1 MDWITIALFGMLLTT
16 ASALVPASFAIERRQ
31 IPLAVGVV
39 VVGLAIGLASPLI
52 NPFVSVLLGLGL
64 MIVASL
70 GIYVIMPKPT
80 PQTNEPRLRVSAPD
94 ILAILAG
101 ALILFCFF
109 FIPWYGRVVIDMDA
123 IPQSLMARLYGASIR
138 QLDVNYIL
146 NERYALQ
153 DFSLL
158 MLILLIPTILAL
170 GVTVY
175 GIFSPKIRP
184 NVAKWTVWLAVAAF
198 AYYLIYTLNSDFHLP
213 VVETA
218 STGFWVAFFGVILLA
233 FQAFIPRPAVVQSEP
248 AVQQRQIETVT
259 AEGVI
264 VLNTEHMTKSISN
277 FGRALRRIRRDR
289 LTLVAGSILLVLF
302 VITFLSPWI
311 NQLVLGKDPTA
322 TGNLRVIEGR
332 PMPVE
337 PGGCTVTRGVQQCYI
352 LGSDQVGRDY
362 LARVLEGGRIS
373 LIIAF
378 ASAILTATVGSILGM
393 AAGYF
398 GGVFD
403 DFMNW
408 VITTLNSLPQLY
420 LLIAISAILRPDP
433 TSLVIVF
440 VVTGWTGS
448 MRLIRGQ
455 TIASRG
461 LDYVMAARALGASP
475 WRIMFQHI
483 FPNMIS
489 LLSVT
494 LAIGIGGVIL
504 TEAALSF
511 LNLGISPATPTWGNM
526 LSKVQENLQGFF
538 RFAPHIVIIPGV
550 LISVTVLCLFIVGDG
565 VRDAFDP
572 TISD

>member
-1 MDWITIALFGMLLTT
+1 MELITVALFGALLTT
-16 ASALVPASFAIERRQ
+16 TLAIAPASFALTRKQPVIA
-31 IPLAVGVV
+31 IIVTL
-39 VVGLAIGLASPLI
+39 VGLGIGLASPFI
-52 NPFVSVLLGLGL
+52 NPMISVLLGLGWML
-64 MIVASL
+64 VVSVGVYMI
-70 GIYVIMPKPT
+70 PKPNT
-80 PQTNEPRLRVSAPD
+80 TEPRLSLSIPD
-94 ILAILAG
+94 VLGLLAG

-109 FIPWYGRVVIDMDA
+109 FMPWYARVAIDMDA
-123 IPQSLMARLYGASIR
+123 IPQSLMARLYGSSIR

-146 NERYALQ
+146 NERFALQ
-153 DFSLL
+153 NFSPL
-158 MLILLIPTILAL
+158 MLILLIPTVFAL
-170 GVTVY
+170 GVIITA
-175 GIFSPKIRP
+175 IFSPKIRP
-184 NVAKWTVWLAVAAF
+184 NVAKWTLWSGIVASL
-198 AYYLIYTLNSDFHLP
+198 YYLIYTLNSDFYMP
-213 VVETA
+213 VVDTA
-218 STGFWVAFFGVILLA
+218 SVGFWVAFFGVLLLI
-233 FQAFIPRPAVVQSEP
+233 FQAFITRPAVKVEKPPEKKQVEMVS
-248 AVQQRQIETVT
+248 AD
-259 AEGVI
+259 GVI
-264 VLNTEHMTKSISN
+264 TLNTENMTKSISN

-289 LTLVAGSILLVLF
+289 LTLVSGSVLLLLLT
-302 VITFLSPWI
+302 ITFFSPWI
-311 NQLVLGKDPTA
+311 NQLVLGKDPTS
-322 TGNLRVIEGR
+322 TGTLRTVEGR
-332 PMPVE
+332 PMPIL
-337 PGGCTVTRGVQQCYI
+337 PGGCSVTRGVEQCYV
-352 LGSDQVGRDY
+352 LGTDQVGRDY
-362 LARVLEGGRIS
+362 LSRVFEGGRIS

-378 ASAILTATVGSILGM
+378 ASAVLTATVGSILGM

-455 TIASRG
+455 TIATRG

-504 TEAALSF
+504 AEAALSF
-511 LNLGISPATPTWGNM
+511 LNLGISAATPTWGNM

-538 RFAPHIVIIPGV
+538 RFAPHIVLVPGF
-550 LISVTVLCLFIVGDG
+550 LITITVLCLFIVGDG
-565 VRDAFDP
+565 IRDAFDP
-572 TISD
+572 TIND

>member
-1 MDWITIALFGMLLTT
+1 MELITVALFGALLTT
-16 ASALVPASFAIERRQ
+16 TLALVPASFAISRKQ
-31 IPLAVGVV
+31 PLLALIVTIVGV
-39 VVGLAIGLASPLI
+39 GIGLASPFI
-52 NPFVSVLLGLGL
+52 NPTVSILVAMGF
-64 MIVASL
+64 MVVASA
-70 GIYVIMPKPT
+70 GIYFVLPIPAPDT
-80 PQTNEPRLRVSAPD
+80 TEPRLRLSAPD
-94 ILAILAG
+94 ALALLAG

-109 FIPWYGRVVIDMDA
+109 LMPWYARVAIDIDA
-123 IPQSLMARLYGASIR
+123 IPQSLMARLYGGSLR

-146 NERYALQ
+146 NERFALQ
-153 DFSLL
+153 DFSPL
-158 MLILLIPTILAL
+158 MLILLIPTVFAL
-170 GVTVY
+170 GVTIA

-184 NVAKWTVWLAVAAF
+184 NVAKWTLWSALVGML
-198 AYYLIYTLNSDFHLP
+198 YYLIYTLNSDFYMP
-213 VVETA
+213 VVDTA
-218 STGFWVAFFGVILLA
+218 SVGFWVAFFGVILLL
-233 FQAFIPRPAVVQSEP
+233 FQAVLPRPALVGQKQVVEKKQ
-248 AVQQRQIETVT
+248 VETVN

-264 VLNTEHMTKSISN
+264 VLNTENMTKSISN
-277 FGRALRRIRRDR
+277 LGRAMRRIRRDR
-289 LTLVAGSILLVLF
+289 LTLIAGSLLLLLLMV
-302 VITFLSPWI
+302 TFFSPWI
-311 NQLVLGKDPTA
+311 NQLVLGKDPTS
-322 TGNLRVIEGR
+322 TGNLRIIEGR

-337 PGGCTVTRGVQQCYI
+337 PGGCSVTRSVEQCYV
-352 LGSDQVGRDY
+352 LGTDQVGRDY
-362 LARVLEGGRIS
+362 LSRVFEGGRIS

-378 ASAILTATVGSILGM
+378 ASAVLTATVGSILGM

-408 VITTLNSLPQLY
+408 IITTLNSLPQLY

-455 TIASRG
+455 TIATRG

-494 LAIGIGGVIL
+494 LALGIGGVIL
-504 TEAALSF
+504 AEAALSF
-511 LNLGISPATPTWGNM
+511 LNLGISAATPTWGNM

-538 RFAPHIVIIPGV
+538 RFAPHIVIVPGL
-550 LISVTVLCLFIVGDG
+550 LISMTVLCLFIVGDG

-572 TISD
+572 TIND